1 MESLPGLSFWQ
12 TVLIAIVV
20 PMFVSHYL
28 EPYKDFRREL
38 IKTKLHLKLHSNIYS
53 SFWVNGEI
61 SDTFKTE
68 IIETQKELRIIWAH
82 LEIKYLLIPLP
93 VRWLLTIRPPHLFP
107 IKKLPRWFPIKPL
120 PKSEE
125 LDNILKDILAISNS
139 SVIYPSK
146 KQKEDD
152 GRTEASERRKEK
164 DKVLMFVKKYI

>member
-61 SDTFKTE
+61 SDTLKTE
-68 IIETQKELRIIWAH
+68 IIETQKELRIIWAN

-93 VRWLLTIRPPHLFP
+93 VRWLLTIRPPHWFP

-120 PKSEE
+120 PKSGE
-125 LDNILKDILAISNS
+125 LDDILKDILAISNS
-139 SVIYPSK
+139 NVIYRSK
-146 KQKEDD
+146 EQMDEY
-152 GRTEASERRKEK
+152 GRPEASDRRNEK
-164 DKVLMFVKKYI
+164 NKVLEFIEKYI